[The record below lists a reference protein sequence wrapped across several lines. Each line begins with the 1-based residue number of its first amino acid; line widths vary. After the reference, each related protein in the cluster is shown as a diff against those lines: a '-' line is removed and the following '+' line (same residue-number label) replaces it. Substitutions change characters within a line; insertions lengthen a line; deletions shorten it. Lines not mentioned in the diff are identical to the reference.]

1 MSMRVIAKSKLR
13 QFWESSPKYSD
24 AKKQM
29 TEWYNFCARAKWST
43 PHKLKAD
50 LRNASIL
57 KNNRVVFNLCGN
69 KYRIVALMDYVRH
82 GMLIRFVGT
91 HKEYD
96 EIEDIENI

>member
-13 QFWESSPKYSD
+13 KFWESSPKYRD

-29 TEWYNFCARAKWST
+29 TEWYNYCAIAKWST
-43 PHKLKAD
+43 SHKLKAD

-57 KNNRVVFNLCGN
+57 RNNRVVFNICGN
-69 KYRIVALMDYVRH
+69 KYRIVVLMDYVRH

-91 HKEYD
+91 HRDYD
-96 EIEDIENI
+96 EIEDIEHI

>member
-1 MSMRVIAKSKLR
+1 MRVIAKSKLR
-13 QFWESSPKYSD
+13 KFWESSPKYID

-29 TEWYNFCARAKWST
+29 TEWYNYCVAAKWGT

-57 KNNRVVFNLCGN
+57 RNNRVVFNICGN
-69 KYRIVALMDYVRH
+69 RYRIVVVIDYVRH

-96 EIEDIENI
+96 EIEGIENI

>member
-1 MSMRVIAKSKLR
+1 MRWDVVISLW
-13 QFWESSPKYSD
+13 FWKSSPRYSD
-24 AKKQM
+24 VKKQM
-29 TEWYNFCARAKWST
+29 AAWYNFCARAKWST
-43 PHKLKAD
+43 PHALKAD

-69 KYRIVALMDYVRH
+69 KYRIVVLMDYARH

-96 EIEDIENI
+96 EIGDIENI

>member
-1 MSMRVIAKSKLR
+1 MKISTSYPP
-13 QFWESSPKYSD
+13 PKGGGFTDPLSGTLNVQKIDSD
-24 AKKQM
+24 
-29 TEWYNFCARAKWST
+29 N
-43 PHKLKAD
+43 LKAD

-69 KYRIVALMDYVRH
+69 KYRIVVLMDYVRH

-96 EIEDIENI
+96 EIEDIEHI

>member
-1 MSMRVIAKSKLR
+1 MQMRVVAKSMLR
-13 QFWESSPKYSD
+13 KFLESSPRYRD

-29 TEWYNFCARAKWST
+29 TEWYNYCAMAKWNT

-69 KYRIVALMDYVRH
+69 KYRIVVLMDYIRH
-82 GMLIRFVGT
+82 GMLVRFVGT

-96 EIEDIENI
+96 EIEDIEHI